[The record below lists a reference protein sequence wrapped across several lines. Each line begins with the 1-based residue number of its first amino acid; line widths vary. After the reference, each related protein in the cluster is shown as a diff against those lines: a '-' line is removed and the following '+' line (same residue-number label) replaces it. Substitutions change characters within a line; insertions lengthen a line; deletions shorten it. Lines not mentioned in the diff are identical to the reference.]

1 MMAAED
7 AAAPTRSGSRSA
19 AMTDSRIP
27 ILIWN
32 VLVYAATMFMQL
44 YTGEFQPIQLLFFTG
59 LIALYA
65 ALHWHS
71 PTLASARPWVYFL
84 LQSLLIY
91 SASYLVENGSPALLI
106 GLYSVLIGQSTGVY
120 FERAK
125 MTAVSVLC
133 YALFCIAL
141 AVTGWTER
149 LALLIPIF
157 LLMNVVVVAYGVL
170 FFRQVHARLRTQS
183 FLRELEQTH
192 RRVEELTLANERQR
206 MARDLHDTLAQGL
219 AALLMR
225 LEAVDAHLDNGN
237 PQRAR
242 EIVTT
247 AMLRARQTLSE
258 ARHVIDDLRLNGAE
272 EVRFIDQVRDTV
284 ERLTENQKIEVSWHA
299 PTSLRLPRLLQEHAL
314 SIIGESIA
322 NAVKHASA
330 SHIRLE
336 IVQIRETDLLRIEVG
351 DDGIGLNPEAIGSR
365 SGHYGLIGMRE
376 RVRLLGGTLRIESEP
391 NQGTTIAVEVP
402 YREGDDE

>member
-1 MMAAED
+1 MMATED
-7 AAAPTRSGSRSA
+7 AVSPTGSRSA

-32 VLVYAATMFMQL
+32 VLVYAATMFLQL
-44 YTGEFQPIQLLFFTG
+44 YTGEFQAIPLLFSTG

-71 PTLASARPWVYFL
+71 PTLTSRRPWIYFL

-91 SASYLVENGSPALLI
+91 SASYLVEKGSPALLI
-106 GLYSVLIGQSTGVY
+106 GFYSVLIGQSTGVY

-125 MTAVSVLC
+125 LTAVSVLC

-141 AVTGWTER
+141 AVTGWTEG

-157 LLMNVVVVAYGVL
+157 LLMNVVVVSYGVL

-225 LEAVDAHLDNGN
+225 LEAIDAHLDSGN

-242 EIVTT
+242 EIVAT
-247 AMLRARQTLSE
+247 AMLRARQTLTE
-258 ARHVIDDLRLNGAE
+258 ARQVIDDLRLNSEE
-272 EVRFIDQVRDTV
+272 EVLFIDQVRDTV
-284 ERLTENQKIEVSWHA
+284 ERLTDNQKIEVSLHA
-299 PTSLRLPRLLQEHAL
+299 PSSLRPPRLLHEHSL

-336 IVQIRETDLLRIEVG
+336 IVQDREMDLLRIEVE

-365 SGHYGLIGMRE
+365 SGRYGLIGMRE
-376 RVRLLGGTLRIESEP
+376 RVRLLGGTLRIDSEP
-391 NQGTTIAVEVP
+391 NQGTTITVEVP